1 MEKQAA
7 EDAKDEVQFQEMVRK
22 MLGRGPGSGEDI
34 DQESPQKETDET
46 LLKNKNHHRDRK
58 AAMFKLWERQ
68 VFHNIN
74 DQITNKL
81 KNISPDQIESK
92 LRMSGRPLL
101 KLILN

>member
-1 MEKQAA
+1 MKFCS
-7 EDAKDEVQFQEMVRK
+7 KTK
-22 MLGRGPGSGEDI
+22 I
-34 DQESPQKETDET
+34 ITKITK
-46 LLKNKNHHRDRK
+46 LL
-58 AAMFKLWERQ
+58 MFKLWERQ